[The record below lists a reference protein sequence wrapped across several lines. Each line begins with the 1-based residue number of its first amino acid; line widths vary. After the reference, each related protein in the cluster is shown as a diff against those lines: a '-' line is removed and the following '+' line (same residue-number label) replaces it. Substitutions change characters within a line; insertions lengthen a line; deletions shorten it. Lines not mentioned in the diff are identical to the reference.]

1 MAYPDKQALLQ
12 WAENYTKHWNAGDK
26 EAWVANWRSVAAG
39 EFRMLDPVGTPEKL
53 GFQHCCLDSWELF
66 QARVTFKIQQG
77 SLFVCDNEVAWL
89 LENHFE
95 GVNGPQVGYS
105 IETYRFGKDGSVHIR
120 TYYRVPSH
128 DNDNLGD
135 IFEQYL
141 PDNETGL

>member
-1 MAYPDKQALLQ
+1 MRQNHKQIPGIFEIPGIFIFFEWFGQ
-12 WAENYTKHWNAGDK
+12 NAI
-26 EAWVANWRSVAAG
+26 
-39 EFRMLDPVGTPEKL
+39 
-53 GFQHCCLDSWELF
+53 
-66 QARVTFKIQQG
+66 TFKIQQG

-95 GVNGPQVGYS
+95 GANGPQVEYS
-105 IETYRFGKDGSVHIR
+105 IETYRFGEDGSVHIR

-135 IFEQYL
+135 IFKQYL

>member
-1 MAYPDKQALLQ
+1 MAYPAKKVLLQ
-12 WAENYTKHWNAGDK
+12 WAKNYPKHWNAGDK
-26 EAWVANWRSVAAG
+26 EAWVENWRSVAPG
-39 EFRMLDPVGTPEKL
+39 DFRMLDPVGTPEKT
-53 GFQHCCLDSWELF
+53 GFQLCCLDSWELF
-66 QARVTFKIQQG
+66 QPRVTFKIQPG

-95 GVNGPQVGYS
+95 GAKGPQVEYS
-105 IETYRFGKDGSVHIR
+105 IETYRFGEDGSVNIR

-135 IFEQYL
+135 IFKQYL